1 VKIADGTADPLH
13 VDIMGAGNFIFGG
26 VAVDPHIDA
35 VGSGNV
41 KLKSY
46 RGHLDTEGMAD
57 VKIGP

>member
-1 VKIADGTADPLH
+1 
-13 VDIMGAGNFIFGG
+13 VDIMGAGNFVFGG